1 MINVIMTLMPR
12 STTFKTEPFVVMTVL
27 VTTMMMVIVTMVTMT
42 SDKTEP
48 YPELQSAVATLSTG
62 PVGPGDAINLTD
74 RDTLMRLGSLPC
86 TARALLC
93 RIVLIIIIKVF
104 LKRKIFLSVRTIL
117 SSYKHTDIHT
127 LAPAHTSILIRYKI
141 YFTHNLKREAET

>member
-1 MINVIMTLMPR
+1 MVRSIQNVRVPLTRKATKM
-12 STTFKTEPFVVMTVL
+12 VL
-27 VTTMMMVIVTMVTMT
+27 TVTTMRAMPIVTMMVTMI

-86 TARALLC
+86 TAEAVFCALF
-93 RIVLIIIIKVF
+93 LIIIIKVF
-104 LKRKIFLSVRTIL
+104 LKRKILSVETIL
-117 SSYKHTDIHT
+117 SSYMHTDI

-141 YFTHNLKREAET
+141 Y

>member
-1 MINVIMTLMPR
+1 MINVTVTLMPR
-12 STTFKTEPFVVMTVL
+12 SITFKTEPFVVMTEL
-27 VTTMMMVIVTMVTMT
+27 VTTVMMVIVTMMVTMI

-86 TARALLC
+86 TARAYC
-93 RIVLIIIIKVF
+93 GA
-104 LKRKIFLSVRTIL
+104 S
-117 SSYKHTDIHT
+117 
-127 LAPAHTSILIRYKI
+127 P
-141 YFTHNLKREAET
+141 